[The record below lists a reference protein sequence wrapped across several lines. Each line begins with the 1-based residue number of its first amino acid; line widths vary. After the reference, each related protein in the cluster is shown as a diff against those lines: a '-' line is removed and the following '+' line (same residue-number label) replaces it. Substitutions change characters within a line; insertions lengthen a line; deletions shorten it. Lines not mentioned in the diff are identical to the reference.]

1 MEEKVTILI
10 YLRDRVSSKG
20 ENPIYMRITVGGKR
34 KEKSLNRSILSSRW
48 DRKKQ
53 RGKGRSQEIGMLNE
67 YLNSEINKIYRKR
80 QDILQSGGSFTVET
94 LMNLYSGVEDHK
106 HTLIEIFENENKM
119 NKDVISEGTYKKYIS
134 LLNHVKSYL
143 KFQYNVTD
151 IDIKKIDYEFVI
163 TFDNYLRKEKSIQNN
178 TTVKYVNTLRKIVKS
193 ALDKEW
199 IEKDPFLKYKGSKKK
214 VEREFL
220 SDSEIKSIV
229 NKDLPFE
236 RIKKARDIFVFCI
249 YTGLAYSDVKSLTDS
264 DIIIDINGGKM
275 INIKRKKTNTVSN
288 IPILPVAQ
296 EIIDRYKDH
305 PETINSNRVLPVT
318 SNQKMNAYLK
328 EIADLCGI
336 NKNLTTHMA
345 RHTFATTITLSNNV
359 PIETVSKMLGHSSLG
374 ITQHYAKVL
383 TPKISNDMAVLKKKL
398 ADDEEKEENDSK
410 EAI

>member
-1 MEEKVTILI
+1 MSNVTMLI
-10 YLRDRVSSKG
+10 YLKSRKNSKN
-20 ENPIYMRITVGGKR
+20 ENPIYLRVTVDGQR
-34 KEKSLNRSILSSRW
+34 KEKSLNRSVDSKKW
-48 DRKKQ
+48 DKNKQ
-53 RGKGRSQEIGMLNE
+53 RGKGRSEEIRSLNE
-67 YLNSEINKIYRKR
+67 FLNSEIDKIYKTRHELIYKEK
-80 QDILQSGGSFTVET
+80 SFTIET

-106 HTLIEIFENENKM
+106 HTLIEIFEGENKM
-119 NKDVISEGTYKKYIS
+119 NKGVISDGTYKKYIS

-151 IDIKKIDYEFVI
+151 IDVKKIDYEFVI

-178 TTVKYVNTLRKIVKS
+178 TTVKYVNTLRKIVNS
-193 ALDKEW
+193 ALDKDW
-199 IEKDPFLKYKGSKKK
+199 IEKDPFVKYKGSMKK

-220 SDSEIKSIV
+220 TDSEIKSIID
-229 NKDLPFE
+229 KDLSFD
-236 RIKKARDIFVFCI
+236 RIAKARDVFIFCI
-249 YTGLAYSDVKSLTDS
+249 YTGLAYSDVKSLTDN
-264 DIIIDINGGKM
+264 DIVIDIKGGKM

-296 EIIDRYKDH
+296 VIIDRYKDH
-305 PETINSNRVLPVT
+305 PETINSNKVLPVA

-328 EIADLCGI
+328 EIADLCEI

-345 RHTFATTITLSNNV
+345 RHTFATTITLSNDV

-398 ADDEEKEENDSK
+398 ADKEDNSSDKSK
-410 EAI
+410 KAI